1 VSQLTSDS
9 FEVEIINSVDNT
21 SYPVP
26 FSIKRK
32 DIALS
37 EIVLTLKFPQPSN
50 VSISNEPDRLRV
62 RSSKKIQILRKNV
75 CTILD
80 EGLSAEANIPR

>member
-1 VSQLTSDS
+1 MSQLTSDS

-37 EIVLTLKFPQPSN
+37 EIVLALKFPQPSN